1 MKEEQTTEK
10 SDEPEFMTKPKF
22 RKLVDSTVRR
32 HNMSYMDAV
41 IHVCEENG
49 IELEDVKRYVNVVLK
64 QKIEAEAAELNF
76 LVLEKHAQLPVE

>member
-1 MKEEQTTEK
+1 MTKIPDQ

-22 RKLVDSTVRR
+22 RKLVDATVSH

-41 IHVCEENG
+41 IHVCEEHG

-64 QKIEAEAAELNF
+64 QKIEAEATALYF
-76 LVLEKHAQLPVE
+76 LDRHATLPVE

>member
-1 MKEEQTTEK
+1 MTNSPTQ

-22 RKLVDSTVRR
+22 RKLVDATVSH

-41 IHVCEENG
+41 IHVCEEHG

-64 QKIEAEAAELNF
+64 QKIEAEATALNF
-76 LVLEKHAQLPVE
+76 LERHATLPIE

>member
-1 MKEEQTTEK
+1 VKEKKTTEA

-22 RKLVDSTVRR
+22 RKLVDNTVRR
-32 HNMSYMDAV
+32 LNMSYMDAV

-64 QKIEAEAAELNF
+64 QKIEAEASKLNF
-76 LVLEKHAQLPVE
+76 LEKHAQLPLE

>member
-1 MKEEQTTEK
+1 MTEQKPTVS

-32 HNMSYMDAV
+32 HDMSYMDAV
-41 IHVCEENG
+41 IHVCEEHG

-64 QKIEAEAAELNF
+64 QKIEAEASKLNF
-76 LVLEKHAQLPVE
+76 LEKHAQLPVE